1 MSETNFD
8 DYSTKP
14 RALNED
20 EQKLWSTKIHPLL
33 TAALPWLIRPITSL
47 PLVSHPGLKAPVGV
61 DTAGRVYLNFDYTAD
76 SSPELSDDEY
86 AARCALNFSVGV
98 WRVITQDTLRRNS
111 WTHTTDDNA
120 AWDIAATVAA
130 RAPIVDSVTRRRISN
145 SRLAKSQVSI
155 GKIDNADDLIS
166 PDILDADSLINEVL
180 SATGNPIDIDD
191 YTSVEVIYSK
201 LIDAFDGSGQGSSSG
216 SGSSD
221 NVNDNDIDI
230 DIDID
235 SASGSGNG
243 TGNGNGNSNGSDIN
257 SPSDLPIGSCVVDS
271 EDEHAADSQG
281 IRSFN
286 DSQLN
291 DLKTATAADIAH
303 HAQAGTALPESV
315 MEWSTTALETQV
327 IDPMIF
333 FNSTVGGHLDH
344 ASNGHIATY
353 SRRSRRQE
361 AVSNH
366 VILQGKAAE
375 VKDLYIA
382 VDVSGSMT
390 DDDLRLALTAVE
402 QLGTERGFNIY
413 YFSVSTMQH
422 EVRQLEPG
430 HTPIFDRD
438 QAGTD
443 MRVAFDMFSIYGAQT
458 RMVITD
464 GYTPWPT
471 DVDPGTL
478 TVVAIPTLTEDNFND
493 ICKTV
498 PTFLN
503 PVRLPLEELD

>member
-1 MSETNFD
+1 
-8 DYSTKP
+8 
-14 RALNED
+14 
-20 EQKLWSTKIHPLL
+20 
-33 TAALPWLIRPITSL
+33 
-47 PLVSHPGLKAPVGV
+47 
-61 DTAGRVYLNFDYTAD
+61 
-76 SSPELSDDEY
+76 
-86 AARCALNFSVGV
+86 
-98 WRVITQDTLRRNS
+98 
-111 WTHTTDDNA
+111 
-120 AWDIAATVAA
+120 
-130 RAPIVDSVTRRRISN
+130 
-145 SRLAKSQVSI
+145 
-155 GKIDNADDLIS
+155 
-166 PDILDADSLINEVL
+166 
-180 SATGNPIDIDD
+180 
-191 YTSVEVIYSK
+191 
-201 LIDAFDGSGQGSSSG
+201 
-216 SGSSD
+216 
-221 NVNDNDIDI
+221 
-230 DIDID
+230 
-235 SASGSGNG
+235 
-243 TGNGNGNSNGSDIN
+243 
-257 SPSDLPIGSCVVDS
+257 
-271 EDEHAADSQG
+271 
-281 IRSFN
+281 
-286 DSQLN
+286 
-291 DLKTATAADIAH
+291 
-303 HAQAGTALPESV
+303 